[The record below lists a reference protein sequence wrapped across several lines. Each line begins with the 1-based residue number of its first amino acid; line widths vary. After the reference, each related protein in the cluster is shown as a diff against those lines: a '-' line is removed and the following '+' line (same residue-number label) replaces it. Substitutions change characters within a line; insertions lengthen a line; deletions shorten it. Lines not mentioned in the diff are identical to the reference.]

1 MSSLH
6 DEIVAWLRGQPDGA
20 ASREIAERFLK
31 FKSPLEAMAHRAVA
45 AILAADRRCRFDAE
59 SGRWQVHAA
68 ATPESGMRLAD
79 LPWCAVHVLADAQQ
93 RTALHW
99 SVWSV
104 LPRPEHLYSS
114 WFADPAFLSPEDR
127 DLLLDNADSQA
138 PPADRGEAVGLL
150 AAALD
155 GRTAVFLSSR
165 QHSLALQECA
175 RARESLAD
183 DVFMLSTLMRAAG
196 EDPPRPLDIDGC
208 CGALLGTSAAG
219 ASARRRGMLFAECVA
234 ETLVRLSRRAVEFRD
249 DLETEM
255 RRRPAIDCAD
265 KEFSLDDLGALP
277 TSCGVY
283 AFQKSDGSYLYIGKS
298 TNLRRRVAGYFLE
311 SDESPA
317 KLSRL
322 RAESHR
328 LTTVVCGSELEGLV
342 LEHRLI
348 QKHAPALNTQAEVH
362 ERKGSFAPVADCMV
376 LLPHAEPGK
385 GMSFWF
391 RREQR
396 LRMRAFSA
404 DFSGEEALLDE
415 VAAYFLSDKLPPQ
428 PADFEELEIATRWIK
443 RRRDMLV
450 MVPVDRL
457 GTAAEMVE
465 AMKIAWQEWAAA

>member
-1 MSSLH
+1 MNSLH
-6 DEIVAWLRGQPDGA
+6 DEIVAWLRGQSDGA
-20 ASREIAERFLK
+20 ASREIAEQFLK

-45 AILAADRRCRFDAE
+45 AILAADRRCRFDAG
-59 SGRWQVHAA
+59 SGCWQVNAPAA
-68 ATPESGMRLAD
+68 PESGARLAD
-79 LPWCAVHVLADAQQ
+79 LPWCAVHLLADAQQ
-93 RTALHW
+93 RTALHV

-104 LPRPEHLYSS
+104 LPQPEHLYSS
-114 WFADPAFLSPEDR
+114 WLADPASLSPEDR
-127 DLLLDNADSQA
+127 DLLLDNTDSSG
-138 PPADRGEAVGLL
+138 PPPDRGEAAGLF

-175 RARESLAD
+175 RARESLTD
-183 DVFMLSTLMRAAG
+183 DVFMLSTLARAAG

-219 ASARRRGMLFAECVA
+219 ASARRQGRLFAECVA
-234 ETLVRLSRRAVEFRD
+234 ETLARLSRRAVEFRE

-255 RRRPAIDCAD
+255 RQRPAIDCAGKD
-265 KEFSLDDLGALP
+265 FSLDDLGRLP
-277 TSCGVY
+277 ACCGVY
-283 AFQKSDGSYLYIGKS
+283 AFQQRDGSYLYIGKS
-298 TNLRRRVAGYFLE
+298 TNLRRRVTGYFIK

-328 LTTVVCGSELEGLV
+328 LTTVACGSELESLI

-348 QKHAPALNTQAEVH
+348 QKHAPALNAQVDVH

-376 LLPHAEPGK
+376 LLPHAEPDK

-396 LRMRAFSA
+396 LRMRPFSA
-404 DFSGEEALLDE
+404 DFAGEDALADE
-415 VAAYFLSDKLPPQ
+415 VTAYFLSDKLAPQ
-428 PADFEELEIATRWIK
+428 PVDFEELEIATRWIK
-443 RRRDMLV
+443 RRRDTLV
-450 MVPVDRL
+450 MVPADRL
-457 GTAAEMVE
+457 GSAAEMVE
-465 AMKIAWQEWAAA
+465 AMKIAWQESIAA